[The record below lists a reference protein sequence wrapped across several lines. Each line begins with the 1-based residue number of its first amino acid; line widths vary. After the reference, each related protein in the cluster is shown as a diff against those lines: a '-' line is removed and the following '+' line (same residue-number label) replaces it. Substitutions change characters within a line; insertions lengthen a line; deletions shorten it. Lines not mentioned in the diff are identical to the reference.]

1 MKNLLFLFV
10 SLFLFFS
17 CNSAENPTAKI
28 EKQNFGQLKDGSLV
42 ERYILTNVQGM
53 QVSIITYGGI
63 ITSILMPDKKG
74 KMEDIVL
81 GYDNLADY
89 EKNNPYF
96 GAIIGRYGNRIANGR
111 FNLDGKQYDLAKNN
125 GKNHLHG
132 GLKGFDKVIWKA
144 ESSTSK
150 GEAILTLR
158 YSSKDGEEGYPGNLN
173 SKVIYRL
180 TDDNELKIQYE
191 AETDKKTIVN
201 LTQHS
206 YFNLS
211 GDPKTTILDHELK
224 LNADG
229 YLPVDETFIPLGNI
243 APVKNTPFDFTQAKL
258 IGKDI
263 QAEDEQIKRGL
274 GYDHCWVLNSREK
287 GRKLAA
293 VVEHKK
299 SGRLMEVYTDQP
311 GIQFYTGN
319 FLDGTN
325 PIKNQNGT
333 YGHRSGLCL
342 ETQHFPDSPNQ
353 PNFPTVILNPGEK
366 YQTETI
372 FKFKTH

>member
-1 MKNLLFLFV
+1 MKNLLYLFV
-10 SLFLFFS
+10 PLFLFIA
-17 CNSAENPTAKI
+17 CNSAENHLAKI
-28 EKQNFGQLKDGSLV
+28 EKQNFGKLKDGSLV
-42 ERYILTNVQGM
+42 EKYILTNEKGM

-96 GAIIGRYGNRIANGR
+96 GAIIGRYGNRIANGK
-111 FNLDGKQYDLAKNN
+111 FNLDGREYDLAKNN

-144 ESSTSK
+144 ETTTSK
-150 GEAILTLR
+150 EEVILTLI
-158 YSSKDGEEGYPGNLN
+158 YSSKDGEEGYPGSLS

-180 TDDNELKIQYE
+180 TKDNELKIRYE

-274 GYDHCWVLNSREK
+274 GYDHCWVLNSSEK
-287 GRKLAA
+287 GTRLAA

-299 SGRLMEVYTDQP
+299 SGRMMEVYTDQP

-325 PIKNQNGT
+325 PIKNQKGT

-353 PNFPTVILNPGEK
+353 ANFPTVILNPGEK